1 MIFLPM
7 AFKLD
12 RAALLEPQAGA
23 YIAAAARGLLSNAI
37 SCADKI
43 ERGAKASPG
52 PYFVMLGEVHDE
64 SLHGLFHLLVG
75 LGLRDRGYNVAIG
88 LERPHN
94 NATSILNLIEAQAP
108 CEMWGLLRQKL
119 DRVSRDDAVHQQIT
133 NSFSC
138 TRFNNM
144 QGKICSGL
152 WRDAG
157 ISVAY
162 NDAALSYDG
171 DINNPGMDIKDAVL
185 LDVLDR
191 AGLPAPTDE
200 AVSSTS
206 NLGVFYRN
214 HVMATLAQEH
224 AQMRDADIYIQIVG
238 DAHVAG
244 IKDKLPYQ
252 QSLIGLLDTKLH
264 GQNAIGIPTLCNR
277 FNGSVLPAEAG
288 SRIDCSFALDGPGFD
303 AGQDADEQLWLEIIL
318 PQILPAQKASYALD
332 RVNGPLAPML
342 F

>member
-1 MIFLPM
+1 M

-12 RAALLEPQAGA
+12 RAALLEPQAGT
-23 YIAAAARGLLSNAI
+23 YIAAVARGLLSNAI

-43 ERGAKASPG
+43 ERGAKASSG

-64 SLHGLFHLLVG
+64 ALHGLFHLLVG

-162 NDAALSYDG
+162 NDAALVYSD
-171 DINNPGMDIKDAVL
+171 DLNNPGLDIKDALL

-191 AGLPAPTDE
+191 AGLPKPTGDV
-200 AVSSTS
+200 VSAISS
-206 NLGVFYRN
+206 LGVLYRN

-244 IKDKLPYQ
+244 MKGKLPYQ
-252 QSLIGLLDTKLH
+252 ESLMALLETKLH
-264 GQNAIGIPTLCNR
+264 GQNAIGIPTLCNG
-277 FNGSVLPAEAG
+277 FNGSALPGEAG
-288 SRIDCSFALDGPGFD
+288 AKIDRSFALDGPGFGV
-303 AGQDADEQLWLEIIL
+303 GQTDDEQLWLETIL
-318 PQILPAQKASYALD
+318 PQILPTQKVSYALD
-332 RVNGPLAPML
+332 RANGPLAPML